1 MLRRIGAFVVAA
13 AVMVLLGSAAH
24 SYFVQRAWSI
34 AAGQAARAAPAA
46 IPIADRI
53 SWAAHD
59 LIGMIVPYSALTSV
73 ALLIAFLIAGALA
86 RLGGFR
92 VTVFGAAGA
101 LALFTLF
108 TVLRPWWGTVRY
120 FRRARNDG
128 PRGTDGGRV
137 ACGGAVRE
145 AHRAAQTRPR
155 CRARVVD
162 LLACGEDIVEAC
174 GYGRIAFEVRV
185 AQPS

>member
-1 MLRRIGAFVVAA
+1 MTPGWKLKMLRRIGAFVVAV
-13 AVMVLLGSAAH
+13 AVMVVLGSAAH

-59 LIGMIVPYSALTSV
+59 LIGMLVPYSALTSV

-92 VTVFGAAGA
+92 ATLFGAAGA

-108 TVLRPWWGTVRY
+108 TVLRAVVGTVGI
-120 FRRARNDG
+120 FGAR
-128 PRGTDGGRV
+128 GGM
-137 ACGGAVRE
+137 GL
-145 AHRAAQTRPR
+145 AAQM
-155 CRARVVD
+155 AVG
-162 LLACGEDIVEAC
+162 LLAGVLFAKLTPPGKPAPGAERA
-174 GYGRIAFEVRV
+174 
-185 AQPS
+185 